1 MKRER
6 KKKERIGKRKEQR
19 GNTKSRKK
27 RAWNVVDEKRKSFIP
42 RQSPRTRMECIF
54 DIKRSSRDL
63 ISTSLC
69 FKNRLLPLYLSKL
82 KAALNFTTNFA
93 SSVRVEPSL
102 LHASTRYFSQ
112 CALLCDDRCPRG
124 NTRSIMIRGQRSNL

>member
-6 KKKERIGKRKEQR
+6 KKKRKNRKEKR
-19 GNTKSRKK
+19 IARKY
-27 RAWNVVDEKRKSFIP
+27 EKQKKTSLECRRREKEVFYP